1 MTNSES
7 SKSYEIQRYERLMES
22 IDEYL
27 GEQGRDNGVGPLLR
41 DIRKACIDLNH
52 YHQECV
58 DNFTTV
64 QDYFQ

>member
-1 MTNSES
+1 MN
-7 SKSYEIQRYERLMES
+7 KDLRYARLKES

-27 GEQGRDNGVGPLLR
+27 GEQGEDTGAGPLLR
-41 DIRKACIDLNH
+41 DIRKACIDLSF

>member
-1 MTNSES
+1 MTDD
-7 SKSYEIQRYERLMES
+7 QRYERLKES

-27 GEQGRDNGVGPLLR
+27 GNQGLDTGVGPFFR
-41 DIRKACIDLNH
+41 DLRKACIDLNH

-64 QDYFQ
+64 QDYFS

>member
-1 MTNSES
+1 MTNPES
-7 SKSYEIQRYERLMES
+7 SKSYEVRRYERLMES

-27 GEQGRDNGVGPLLR
+27 GEQGPDRGTDPFFR
-41 DIRKACIDLNH
+41 DIRKACIELGH

-64 QDYFQ
+64 YTQLS

>member
-1 MTNSES
+1 MTNPKP
-7 SKSYEIQRYERLMES
+7 SKSYEVQRYERLMES

-27 GEQGRDNGVGPLLR
+27 GEQGEDRGVGPFLR

-58 DNFTTV
+58 DNFTIV

>member
-1 MTNSES
+1 MTNPES
-7 SKSYEIQRYERLMES
+7 SKTYEDRRYERLMES

-27 GEQGRDNGVGPLLR
+27 GDQGPDCGTGPLFR
-41 DIRKACIDLNH
+41 DIQKACIDLKS

-58 DNFTTV
+58 DSFTTV

>member
-1 MTNSES
+1 MTNPD
-7 SKSYEIQRYERLMES
+7 YGAQRYERLKES

-27 GEQGRDNGVGPLLR
+27 GEQGNDRGVGPFLR
-41 DIRKACIDLNH
+41 DLRKACIDLNH

-64 QDYFQ
+64 QDYFS